1 MCQIFC
7 WYRRVVMDHSLIIIL
22 MLGSLLA
29 YFIIDTYWSG
39 NLEYVESTVDKNKY
53 LVQALPDKQAAADLL
68 AQIRKHLET
77 LTKHLEKMAPQD
89 PRTHRLVMNFQPSK
103 IQEGVES
110 SKHTSYSVNKGEK
123 IVFCLRSKDNK
134 KELVELNTMMFVA
147 LHELAH
153 ICTESV
159 GHTEEFWA
167 NFRWILEEAINIGIY
182 VEQDFKTKPQPYCGI
197 TITDSPLN

>member
-1 MCQIFC
+1 
-7 WYRRVVMDHSLIIIL
+7 MDHSFIIIIV
-22 MLGSLLA
+22 LGSVLA
-29 YFIIDTYWSG
+29 YFVFDTYWSG
-39 NLEYVESTVDKNKY
+39 NLEYVESTIDKNKY

-68 AQIRKHLET
+68 AQIRLKLET
-77 LTKHLEKMAPQD
+77 VTKHLEKIAPQD
-89 PRTHRLVMNFQPSK
+89 ERTQRLVMNFQPSK

-123 IVFCLRSKDNK
+123 LVFCMRSKDDK
-134 KELVELNTMMFVA
+134 KQLVDLNTMVFVA

-159 GHTEEFWA
+159 GHTEEFWT
-167 NFRWILEEAINIGIY
+167 NFRWILEEAINIGVY
-182 VEQDFKTKPQPYCGI
+182 VEQDFRSKPQPYCGI